1 MPRRTPRP
9 PKAPK
14 RLQPNLARDVLLAA
28 VIGAQGLKG
37 EVKAKLFTAAPD
49 ALPRYGVLHTR
60 DGRKLKIT
68 AFRPAKEG
76 EAVIA
81 FEGIGDRNQ
90 AEALKGT
97 ELFVARDALPA
108 PAEDEFYHADLI
120 GLEARDS
127 EGRVLGKVVALH
139 NFGASDVLEFAR
151 ADGDSV
157 HLAFTKET
165 VPVLNINA
173 GYIIVAVPED
183 DEGEGPHPH
192 VE

>member
-1 MPRRTPRP
+1 V
-9 PKAPK
+9 AK
-14 RLQPNLARDVLLAA
+14 RVLLAA
-28 VIGAQGLKG
+28 VMGAQGLKG
-37 EVKAKLFTAAPD
+37 EVKAKIFTAAPGGL
-49 ALPRYGVLHTR
+49 ARYGELHT
-60 DGRKLKIT
+60 GNGQVLKVT
-68 AFRPAKEG
+68 AFRPTKTG

-81 FEGIGDRNQ
+81 FEGVRDRNA

-97 ELFVARDALPA
+97 ELYVERVMLPDAG
-108 PAEDEFYHADLI
+108 EDEFYHADLI

-127 EGRVLGKVVALH
+127 EGRVLGKVAAIH
-139 NFGASDVLEFAR
+139 NFGASDVIELTR

-165 VPVLNINA
+165 VPVLNIEA

-183 DEGEGPHPH
+183 DEDNDH